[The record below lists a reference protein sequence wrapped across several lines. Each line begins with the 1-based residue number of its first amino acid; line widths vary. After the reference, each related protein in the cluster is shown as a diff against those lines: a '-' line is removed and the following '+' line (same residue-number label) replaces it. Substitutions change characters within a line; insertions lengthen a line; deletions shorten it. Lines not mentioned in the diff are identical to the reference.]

1 MIASLYGT
9 AQIVSPNQVVL
20 SCNGV
25 GYEVFVPTQTMA
37 DIQGSGATK
46 ISLATHMVVKEDSHT
61 LFGFSTVRERDL
73 FRLLITVNGIGAKI
87 AITMLSFYSG
97 GELAEIISQGDST
110 ALTKIPG
117 IGKKGA
123 EKTVSELDKKI
134 QPFVYVDPVE
144 REKRSQ
150 AEIAQ
155 KDSCD
160 ALVALG
166 FKEKESLKAI
176 EEAFVEGMNSS
187 ELTRAALKAIKG

>member
-9 AQIVSPNQVVL
+9 AKIVSPNQVII

-25 GYEVFVPTQTMA
+25 GYEVFVPTQTMV
-37 DIQGSGATK
+37 DIQGEEATK
-46 ISLATHMVVKEDSHT
+46 ISLSTHMVVKEDSHT
-61 LFGFSTVRERDL
+61 LFGFSTIRERDL

-97 GELAEIISQGDST
+97 GELAEVIAQGDSS

-134 QPFVYVDPVE
+134 QPFVFVDPIE
-144 REKRSQ
+144 QEKRSK

-166 FKEKESLKAI
+166 FKEKEASKAV
-176 EEAFVEGMNSS
+176 EEVFAEGMNSS
-187 ELTRAALKAIKG
+187 ELTRAALQSIKG

>member
-1 MIASLYGT
+1 MIASLYGSSK
-9 AQIVSPNQVVL
+9 IVSPNQVVI

-25 GYEVFVPTQTMA
+25 GYEVFVPTQTMS
-37 DIQGSGATK
+37 DIQSADSSK

-87 AITMLSFYSG
+87 GIAMLSFYSS
-97 GELAEIISQGDST
+97 GELAEVILQGNTS

-123 EKTVSELDKKI
+123 EKIIVDLDKKI
-134 QPFVYVDPVE
+134 EPFVFVDPVE
-144 REKRSQ
+144 QEKRSQ
-150 AEIAQ
+150 AEVAQ
-155 KDSCD
+155 KDASD

-166 FKEKESLKAI
+166 FKEKEVSKAI
-176 EEAFVEGMNSS
+176 EDAFEEGMGSS
-187 ELTRAALKAIKG
+187 ELTRAVLKIIKG